1 MKLQNHFNKVD
12 IILKALS
19 SVIREEKEIVGIRI
33 EKLKAKVTL
42 FTENI
47 LHRKQKNIYKQLVLI
62 RK

>member
-47 LHRKQKNIYKQLVLI
+47 LHRKRKNIYKQLVLI